1 MEPLFASQSASPDEH
16 IETAMNGPVIMGTL
30 FENSD
35 IPYILG
41 GVVVGVIQPFV
52 VGKVLPEGNTAV
64 AVNVVAGVAALGVG
78 LAART
83 GYIDS
88 IPREANA
95 ALIGYGASILAM
107 VLLGELMKYWDKR

>member
-1 MEPLFASQSASPDEH
+1 MDPLFAAVESVTPA
-16 IETAMNGPVIMGTL
+16 INETIVMGNV

-41 GVVVGVIQPFV
+41 GVVVGIIQPFV